1 MEENI
6 HQVTWWFFFVIFRK
20 HKLDISQIPL
30 LTLSPSNSSFAQS
43 FVFRF
48 QPIIYH
54 FEGILMQNVKIKII
68 ILEKLL
74 ITDSFAIT
82 TRFLITKRQSFILV
96 HRDLFKLV
104 L

>member
-20 HKLDISQIPL
+20 HKLNIFQIPL
-30 LTLSPSNSSFAQS
+30 LTLSPSNSSFALS

-54 FEGILMQNVKIKII
+54 FEGILMQNVKI